1 MKRFILSFFIVCFAL
16 TAGFSQEYGYVN
28 FGNLLS
34 LMPGTEAAQVQLD
47 TLNNQLMA
55 KGRKM
60 ITDLQTEYRDIE
72 SRVDEYTPIQLR
84 EIEARLQ
91 KKQQEIAAFERQ
103 IPLDLDQR
111 RQELLGPLIQQA
123 RDAIDAVAKEKGLN
137 MVFDSSLFNALLFT
151 EESSD
156 LLPAVKAKLGIQ

>member
-1 MKRFILSFFIVCFAL
+1 MKRSLFSLVLVFFAL
-16 TAGFSQEYGYVN
+16 TSGFGQQFGHVN

-34 LMPGTEAAQVQLD
+34 LMPGTNAAQAQLD
-47 TLNNQLMA
+47 TLNNQLLR
-55 KGRKM
+55 KGRRM
-60 ITDLQTEYRDIE
+60 IIDLNAEYEEVRGK
-72 SRVDEYTPIQLR
+72 VDELTPIQLR

-91 KKQQEIAAFERQ
+91 KKQQDIAEYERQ
-103 IPLDLDQR
+103 IPVQLDR
-111 RQELLGPLIQQA
+111 ERQKLLGPLIEQA
-123 RDAIDAVAKEKGLN
+123 RSAIDAVAKEKGMK